1 MSLKSNLKKLAI
13 YLSTKRPSKRFSM
26 STYTRDTRY
35 TNVMYT
41 NGVEIID
48 PREQKSIPECNTVCC
63 ALGCGIRAGVP
74 AGRCEDWSGYARKF
88 IENGSQ
94 YDWLFDYNWKYY
106 DNTPKGAAYRIGYM
120 IKCGIPEWFSRPY
133 DANKLKGNY
142 KECLAIGKEYVD
154 SLK

>member
-26 STYTRDTRY
+26 STYTRDTRH
-35 TNVMYT
+35 TDAMHPT
-41 NGVEIID
+41 GVEILN
-48 PREQKSIPECNTVCC
+48 PQEQKSIPECNTVCC

-74 AGRCEDWSGYARKF
+74 AGRSDDWNAYSRKF
-88 IENGSQ
+88 IEHEGQ
-94 YDWLFDYNWKYY
+94 YDWLFDYNWKFY

-120 IKCGIPEWFSRPY
+120 IKCGIPEWFEYPYSAKDRP
-133 DANKLKGNY
+133 GQY
-142 KECLAIGKEYVD
+142 KECLRIGKQYID